1 MKHIELKLIS
11 DPGHAWALIHE
22 DKLNILGL
30 TLDDFSPFSKRSKDG
45 VCALEEDSD
54 LGILLRRLRD
64 ASYTYA
70 FDDNHTGDQALY
82 SPYIRSWASI
92 HHA

>member
-1 MKHIELKLIS
+1 MKHIELKIIS

-45 VCALEEDSD
+45 VCALEEDRD
-54 LGILLRRLRD
+54 LAILLHRLKTVSC
-64 ASYTYA
+64 AYELEIE
-70 FDDNHTGDQALY
+70 HTGDQALY
-82 SPYIRSWASI
+82 SPYVRSWASI
-92 HHA
+92 HHS